1 VENNFVSMREKI
13 LSISQALNIHLDDNY
28 LKLLSGLEILLRK
41 INNRSIFHKL
51 KITPKGFY
59 IHGLTGSGKTTLM
72 NVFFEAIKTKKKINM
87 HFHDYFLDISRLL
100 TKYSLPQLV
109 ELLGSKL
116 EVLCFDEFF
125 IENIADAKLLQDLL
139 EGLIKKGVIIVLTS
153 NFIPEKLYED
163 GFNRE
168 LIFPKF
174 SDFLKQNLH
183 VHNLSHNFD
192 FREKKHEGTS
202 IVMQKIP
209 EIEGLKDEILHFQ
222 NHKLS
227 CTYAGGTAIFEY
239 SELFQKPRGV
249 NEFIYICRKFQTI
262 YIQNFKPFN
271 AEDEDEIIRFRN
283 FIDVAYLRHTFVFL
297 EGSFEQEELFPH
309 SSLQNIKI
317 KRTFSRILEMSS
329 VKFLSN
335 INSFKRKWHNEARL
349 FLENL

>member
-1 VENNFVSMREKI
+1 MREKI
-13 LSISQALNIHLDDNY
+13 LSISEALNIHLDDNY
-28 LKLLSGLEILLRK
+28 LKLLLGLEILLEK

-72 NVFFEAIKTKKKINM
+72 NMFFEAIKTEKKVNM

-100 TKYSLPQLV
+100 TKYNLAQLIQI
-109 ELLGSKL
+109 LSSKL
-116 EVLCFDEFF
+116 EVICFDEFF
-125 IENIADAKLLQDLL
+125 IENIADAKLLQELL

-153 NFIPEKLYED
+153 NFMPEKLYED

-174 SDFLKQNLH
+174 SDFLTQNLQAY
-183 VHNLSHNFD
+183 NLSHNFD

-202 IVMQKIP
+202 IVMEKIH

-222 NHKLS
+222 NHNLS
-227 CTYAGGTAIFEY
+227 CFHKGETAIFQY

-249 NEFIYICRKFQTI
+249 NEFIYICRKFKTI
-262 YIQNFKPFN
+262 YIQNFKPFKL
-271 AEDEDEIIRFRN
+271 EDEDEIIRFRN

-297 EGSFEQEELFPH
+297 EGGFKQDEIFPN
-309 SSLQNIKI
+309 SLLQNIKI
-317 KRTFSRILEMSS
+317 KRTFSRILEMSGS
-329 VKFLSN
+329 KFLSME
-335 INSFKRKWHNEARL
+335 NSFKRKWHNEARFFFESL
-349 FLENL
+349 